1 VKETVDD
8 SGWLDFYSSVLRCAL
23 DDEHEAR
30 RRAAGRRSP
39 FLFWLMLMMWMT
51 YVSMST
57 ASAYIAPLKAGPLRS
72 VMLHVGVFVALV
84 VLLCKIGAI
93 LNDASLSD
101 ISDAQ
106 ARNGNLLGIGLFAAL
121 IAANLALIARQN

>member
-1 VKETVDD
+1 MKLWTILVASTFIPVFFVGRWTMSMKRGGGPQGGE
-8 SGWLDFYSSVLRCAL
+8 AL
-23 DDEHEAR
+23 
-30 RRAAGRRSP
+30 
-39 FLFWLMLMMWMT
+39 FLFWLMLMMWIGW
-51 YVSMST
+51 VSMST

-72 VMLHVGVFVALV
+72 FMLHVGVFVALV
-84 VLLCKIGAI
+84 MFMCKIGAI

-121 IAANLALIARQN
+121 IVGNLILLMRRG